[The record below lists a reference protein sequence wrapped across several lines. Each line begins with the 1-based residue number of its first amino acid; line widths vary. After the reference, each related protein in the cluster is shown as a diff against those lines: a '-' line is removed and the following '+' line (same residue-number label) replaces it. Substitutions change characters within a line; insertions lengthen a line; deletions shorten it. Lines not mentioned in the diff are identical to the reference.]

1 MGDPHVTSDAV
12 RRGSCLRVLDPTE
25 AEFEFFDLFFASIML
40 KLRQTKIAAAV
51 TALIANANPAFA
63 QTSPAPAQQL
73 QRVEITGSNIKR
85 IDVETSSPVQTITR
99 EDIKR
104 TGATTVRELLD
115 ALPSSTSGLS
125 DISGSNS
132 FAAGATSVSLRNLG
146 KQSTLVLLNFRRVSP
161 FALADFNEVFTNVDS
176 LPLDAI
182 ERVEILKNGGSAIY
196 GSDAVAGVIN
206 IITRKDYQGLVA
218 GGDHERSTVSKKFG
232 QGTLHITGGIGNLE
246 TDKYNLLANIEL
258 FKRDQVIWRDVLKY
272 ANPIMLSKIPQGNAQ
287 MSSYSYPGNIIPAG
301 PIAGCDPALII
312 GGLCQYDRYTRFEAQ
327 PKADRVNALVSG
339 RLKISNTMEGFSEVL
354 LSRTQTQ
361 YISPFATYGIN
372 PDVTWGDPAT
382 NSARNFYY
390 RGLPAG
396 HPLNP
401 LGEEAEFRYRFV
413 DGPSEQKVTSDNY
426 RALAGLRGTYNTWDW
441 EGAVSLMGS
450 TVDQVQRGAFS
461 DSGFKSTIGDYK
473 GSFFVDKP
481 IPLDPDFFN
490 KPGGYQI
497 GQPNTTAVID
507 TLFPRFGY
515 KAETQQFAIDGKI
528 SGEVMNLPAGPL
540 GLATG
545 FDLRHEKMDISPSSN
560 LLAGDI
566 VGLGLVSTHAKR
578 TFGAVFAELNA
589 PITKTLEAQVAAR
602 IDKFPGFNAHLSPK
616 LGLRYQPMRELLLRG
631 TIEGGFRAP
640 NLTESATST
649 KFSFDN
655 GVTDPKRCT
664 QAAAL
669 ASDLRAQAA
678 ALPAGDPQ
686 AVILAA
692 RADQVETAE
701 CAGGVASITSNNP
714 KLKPEVSRGMSLG
727 LLFEPS
733 RDLSVS
739 VDYWNIHRKD
749 EIGLKSVQE
758 LLASEG
764 ALPAGS
770 SINRNP
776 LSADSVF
783 TPAEQAAYG
792 VTVGSLSSI
801 IGQFENVSKTKTAGF
816 DLGANA
822 KTQLGQLGI
831 GKLDLGFLATY
842 LKSYYSYSTV
852 INAYGNNLAG
862 TYGYPRLTASLTA
875 ALTTGPFVNG
885 IRIKHSS
892 STKLETD
899 YFDDNW
905 SVAGCA
911 AKGISQADCR
921 VGTTSRLDYFFSYT
935 GVKNLTISAYVRNLL
950 NQFPAFDQR
959 ALSDIGGNVI
969 PQEAEDAQRRTL
981 KLSVEYKF
989 F

>member
-1 MGDPHVTSDAV
+1 MRCIAV
-12 RRGSCLRVLDPTE
+12 ADLRLQAMTE
-25 AEFEFFDLFFASIML
+25 GEFEFFDLFLGPRMR

-51 TALIANANPAFA
+51 TALIAIANTAFA

-99 EDIKR
+99 EDIER
-104 TGATTVRELLD
+104 TGATSVRELLD

-125 DISGSNS
+125 DINGSNS
-132 FAAGATSVSLRNLG
+132 FAGGATSVSLRNLG

-206 IITRKDYQGLVA
+206 IITRKDYQGLVV

-232 QGTLHITGGIGNLE
+232 QGTFHITGGVGNLE
-246 TDKYNLLANIEL
+246 TDKYNLLANIEV

-287 MSSYSYPGNIIPAG
+287 LSSFSYPGNVIPDG

-312 GGLCQYDRYTRFEAQ
+312 GGLCRYDRYTRFEAQ

-339 RLKISNTMEGFSEVL
+339 RLKISDTMEGFSEVL
-354 LSRTQTQ
+354 FSRTKTQ
-361 YISPFATYGIN
+361 YISPFATYGLN

-382 NSARNFYY
+382 NSAKNFYY

-401 LGEEAEFRYRFV
+401 LGKEAEFRYRFV
-413 DGPSEQKVTSDNY
+413 DGPSEEQVTSDNY
-426 RALAGLRGTYNTWDW
+426 RALAGLRGTYKTWDW
-441 EGAVSLMGS
+441 EGAVSVMGS
-450 TVDQVQRGAFS
+450 KVDDVQRGAFS

-473 GSFFVDKP
+473 GSYFVNSP

-497 GQPNTTAVID
+497 GQPNTAAVID

-515 KAETQQFAIDGKI
+515 KAETRQFAIDGKI

-540 GLATG
+540 SLATG
-545 FDLRHEKMDISPSSN
+545 FDLRHEKMDISPSAN

-566 VGLGLVSTHAKR
+566 VGFGLVSTQAKR

-602 IDKFPGFNAHLSPK
+602 IDKFPGFDAHLSPK

-631 TIEGGFRAP
+631 TAEGGFRAP

-649 KFSFDN
+649 KFSFQN
-655 GVTDPKRCT
+655 GVTDPKRCP
-664 QAAAL
+664 QATAL
-669 ASDLRAQAA
+669 ANDLRAQAT
-678 ALPAGDPQ
+678 ALPDGDPQ
-686 AVILAA
+686 QVVLAA

-701 CAGGVASITSNNP
+701 CAGGVANVTANNP
-714 KLKPEVSRGMSLG
+714 TLKPEVSRSLSLG

-733 RDLSVS
+733 KNLNISI
-739 VDYWNIHRKD
+739 DYWNIHRKD
-749 EIGLKSVQE
+749 EIGLKSTQE
-758 LLASEG
+758 LLAAEG
-764 ALPAGS
+764 SLPPGS
-770 SINRNP
+770 RIVRNSP
-776 LSADSVF
+776 SADSVF
-783 TPAEQAAYG
+783 SPKERDDYG
-792 VTVGSLSSI
+792 VTEGSLSSI
-801 IGQFENVSKTKTAGF
+801 IGAFENVSKTKTAGF

-822 KTQLGQLGI
+822 KTPLGV
-831 GKLDLGFLATY
+831 GKLDVGFLATY

-892 STKLETD
+892 PTKLQTD

-935 GVKNLTISAYVRNLL
+935 GVKNLTLSAYVRNLL

-969 PQEAEDAQRRTL
+969 PQQAEDAQRRAI

>member
-1 MGDPHVTSDAV
+1 MPKLCKTDIAVAVAALLTASQGALAQSDTQ
-12 RRGSCLRVLDPTE
+12 P
-25 AEFEFFDLFFASIML
+25 
-40 KLRQTKIAAAV
+40 
-51 TALIANANPAFA
+51 
-63 QTSPAPAQQL
+63 QQL

-85 IDVETSSPVQTITR
+85 IDVETSSPVQIISR

-104 TGATTVRELLD
+104 TGATSVRELID

-132 FAAGATSVSLRNLG
+132 FAGGASSVSLRNLG
-146 KQSTLVLLNFRRVSP
+146 KQATLVLLNFRRVSP

-206 IITRKDYQGLVA
+206 IITRKDYRGLVI
-218 GGDHERSTVSKKFG
+218 GGDTERSTVSHKFG
-232 QGTLHITGGIGNLE
+232 ESSIHATAGFGDLE
-246 TDKYNLLANIEL
+246 KDRYNLLANVEL
-258 FKRDQVIWRDVLKY
+258 FKRDQVIWRDVLQY

-287 MSSYSYPGNIIPAG
+287 LSSFSYPGNIIGDG

-312 GGLCQYDRYTRFEAQ
+312 GGLCRYDRFARFEAQ
-327 PKADRVNALVSG
+327 PKADRVNLLVSG
-339 RLKISNTMEGFSEVL
+339 RLKVSDTMEGFSEVL
-354 LSRTQTQ
+354 YSRTKTQ
-361 YISPFATYGIN
+361 YISPYATYGIN

-390 RGLPAG
+390 RGLPAE

-413 DGPSEQKVTSDNY
+413 DGPSEEKVTADNY
-426 RALAGLRGTYNTWDW
+426 RVLAGLRGTYKTWDW
-441 EGAVSLMGS
+441 ESAVSVMGS
-450 TVDQVQRGAFS
+450 KVDDVQRGAFS
-461 DSGFKSTIGDYK
+461 DSGFKQVIGDYK
-473 GSFFVDKP
+473 GSVFVDNP
-481 IPLDPDFFN
+481 IPLDADFFN
-490 KPGGYQI
+490 KPGGYRI
-497 GQPNTTAVID
+497 GQPNSTDVID

-515 KAETQQFAIDGKI
+515 KAETRQIALDGKI
-528 SGEVMNLPAGPL
+528 SGELMNLPAGPL

-545 FDLRHEKMDISPSSN
+545 FDLRHEKMDISPTAN
-560 LLAGDI
+560 LLAGDV
-566 VGLGLVSTHAKR
+566 VGFGLVSTHAAR

-589 PITKTLEAQVAAR
+589 PVTKQLEAQIAAR

-616 LGLRYQPMRELLLRG
+616 LGLRYQPSKELLLRG

-649 KFSFDN
+649 KFSFQN
-655 GVTDPKRCT
+655 GVTDPQRCT
-664 QAAAL
+664 QASNL
-669 ASDLRAQAA
+669 ASDLRAASD
-678 ALPAGDPQ
+678 ALPASDPNK
-686 AVILAA
+686 ALFAA

-701 CAGGVASITSNNP
+701 CAGGVANITANNP
-714 KLKPEVSRGMSLG
+714 KLKPEVSRGASLG
-727 LLFEPS
+727 LVFEPTK
-733 RDLSVS
+733 DISVS
-739 VDYWNIHRKD
+739 IDYWNIHRKD
-749 EIGLKSVQE
+749 EIGLKDTQE
-758 LLASEG
+758 LLAAEG
-764 ALPAGS
+764 ALPPGS

-776 LSADSVF
+776 LAADPVF

-792 VTVGSLSSI
+792 VTVGNLSSI
-801 IGQFENVSKTKTAGF
+801 VGEFENVSRTKTAGF
-816 DLGANA
+816 DVGVNTRSNIGL
-822 KTQLGQLGI
+822 
-831 GKLDLGFLATY
+831 GKLDVGFLATY
-842 LKSYYSYSTV
+842 VKSYYSYSTV

-862 TYGYPRLTASLTA
+862 TYGVPRLTASLTA

-892 STKLETD
+892 ATKLQTD

-911 AKGISQADCR
+911 DKGISEANCR
-921 VGTTSRLDYFFSYT
+921 VGTTSRLDYFFNYT
-935 GVKNLTISAYVRNLL
+935 GIKNLTVGVYVRNLL

-959 ALSDIGGNVI
+959 KLSDDGGNVI
-969 PQEAEDAQRRTL
+969 PQQQEDAQRRTL
-981 KLSVEYKF
+981 RLSLEYKF